1 MRNVRV
7 MVLKNQSGNRSA
19 NRRTWLS
26 ESDQGRERWNRP
38 PTPPPGPGVAKA
50 AVVTEVRS
58 SGVVKVSLRQWERPS
73 SSGTGVES

>member
-7 MVLKNQSGNRSA
+7 MVLKNPSGSRSA
-19 NRRTWLS
+19 HRAWLS
-26 ESDQGRERWNRP
+26 ESDRGRERWNQP

-50 AVVTEVRS
+50 AVMIQVRS
-58 SGVVKVSLRQWERPS
+58 SGMGKVSLRQWERPR